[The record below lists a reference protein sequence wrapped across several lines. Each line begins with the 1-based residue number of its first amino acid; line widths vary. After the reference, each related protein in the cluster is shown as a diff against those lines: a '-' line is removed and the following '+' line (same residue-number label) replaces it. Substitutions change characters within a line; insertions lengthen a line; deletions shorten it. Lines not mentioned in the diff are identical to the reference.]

1 MNWLRQTLSGVGG
14 GMSSKRVFNFI
25 LIILFCIYFFVN
37 LFTGRIL
44 KPSLEDYLFYLIV
57 IMFVGVTAEGWKP
70 KDKNVDKVES
80 TTTTTETEI
89 KTKTE

>member
-1 MNWLRQTLSGVGG
+1 MNWLKQTLSGTGG

-25 LIILFCIYFFVN
+25 LIVLFVIYFFVN
-37 LFTGRIL
+37 LFTGKIL

-70 KDKNVDKVES
+70 KEKNIDTIES
-80 TTTTTETEI
+80 SKTVTETEV
-89 KTKTE
+89 KTKTD